1 MAELFEYAK
10 LEVDSVILHGLE
22 SELVATNAVSKSYVD
37 AHIAS
42 SISSLVN
49 GAGPALDTLKEI
61 GDALGNDANLAS
73 VLTASINGVQT
84 ALTAEVGARSTAVQS
99 VVSDF
104 NTEKG
109 VRDVYRVSDR
119 AEAKSATDVEG
130 FERKAADDALT
141 SSVDVLRGDAVQD
154 RLNATSAYG
163 AIDVRINDEQ
173 TARQAAVSDVSFML
187 QEESS
192 SRVSADNS
200 MNDSIVA
207 VQGEITRVE
216 NSLESKVYDE
226 SKARQDADDLK
237 FDKSGGSISG
247 NVSLD
252 SYLQFGANWR
262 VKGTAN
268 GSKLVF
274 EHMKADGLWR
284 TALPFICA
292 TI

>member
-10 LEVDSVILHGLE
+10 VEVDSVVLHGLE
-22 SELVATNAVSKSYVD
+22 SDLVATNAVSKSYVD
-37 AHIAS
+37 THIAS

-61 GDALGNDANLAS
+61 GDALGNNANLAS

-84 ALTAEVGARSTAVQS
+84 ALTAEVSARSTAVQS

-119 AEAKSATDVEG
+119 AEAKSATDSEKD
-130 FERKAADDALT
+130 ERKAADDVLT
-141 SSVDVLRGDAVQD
+141 SSVDILMGAAIQD

-173 TARQAAVSDVSFML
+173 TARQSAVSDVSFML

-247 NVSLD
+247 DLSLD
-252 SYLQFGANWR
+252 SYLQFGVNWR

-274 EHMKADGLWR
+274 EHMKADGVWR

>member
-10 LEVDSVILHGLE
+10 LEVDSVVLHGLE
-22 SELVATNAVSKSYVD
+22 ADLSDANAVSKSYVD
-37 AHIAS
+37 THIAS

-61 GDALGNDANLAS
+61 SDALGNDANLAS
-73 VLTASINGVQT
+73 VLTTAINAVQT
-84 ALTAEVGARSTAVQS
+84 ALTSEVGARSSSVQS

-104 NTEKG
+104 NTEKS
-109 VRDVYRVSDR
+109 VRDAYRVSDK
-119 AEAKSATDVEG
+119 AEAKT
-130 FERKAADDALT
+130 ADDLLT
-141 SSVDVLRGDAVQD
+141 GSVDVLRGDAVQD

-163 AIDVRINDEQ
+163 AIDVRINDEA
-173 TARQAAVSDVSFML
+173 TARQGVYNDLSFLM
-187 QEESS
+187 QEESG

-237 FDKSGGSISG
+237 FNKSGGAISG
-247 NVSLD
+247 SVSLD

-262 VKGTAN
+262 VKGSAN

-274 EHMKADGLWR
+274 EHMKADGVWR

>member
-10 LEVDSVILHGLE
+10 VEVDSVVLHGLE
-22 SELVATNAVSKSYVD
+22 SDLVATNAVSKSYVD
-37 AHIAS
+37 THIAS

-61 GDALGNDANLAS
+61 GDALGNNANLAS

-84 ALTAEVGARSTAVQS
+84 ALTAEVSARSTAVQS

-119 AEAKSATDVEG
+119 AEAKSATDSEKD
-130 FERKAADDALT
+130 ERKAADDVLT
-141 SSVDVLRGDAVQD
+141 SSVDILMGAAIQD

-173 TARQAAVSDVSFML
+173 TARQSAVSDVSFML

-247 NVSLD
+247 DLSLD
-252 SYLQFGANWR
+252 SYLQFGVNWR

-274 EHMKADGLWR
+274 EHMKANGVWR
-284 TALPFICA
+284 VALPFICA